1 MIGGNVTSNV
11 TKMNIVNNLLD
22 KMESD
27 VNTPNIGDNSLKEMA
42 DLCAE
47 QAALED
53 EMKQLEEQ
61 LKAKAKA
68 ARKLSQEIIPAKMS
82 ELGLESLTLKDGS
95 SVKVKQLVQAS
106 IPVKYREEA
115 FQWLRDNGHGDLIKN
130 QVSATFGKGEDD
142 SASNF
147 IDKIEE
153 LGYQPNQKVWVEPMT
168 LKAFVREQIAGGSE
182 IPMDKFGVFVGA
194 ETKIS
199 KT

>member
-1 MIGGNVTSNV
+1 MSNLI
-11 TKMNIVNNLLD
+11 NE
-22 KMESD
+22 MESD
-27 VNTPNIGDNSLKEMA
+27 VKKPMVGDNSLKEMS

-47 QAALED
+47 QVALEE

-68 ARKLSQEIIPAKMS
+68 ARKLSQEIIPARMS
-82 ELGLESLTLKDGS
+82 ELGLESLTLADGS
-95 SVKVKQLVQAS
+95 SVKIKQLVHAS

-115 FQWLRDNGHGDLIKN
+115 FKWLRDNGHGDIIKN
-130 QVSATFGKGEDD
+130 QVSATFGKGEDNN
-142 SASNF
+142 ASNF

-153 LGYQPNQKVWVEPMT
+153 LGYQPQQKVWVEPMT
-168 LKAFVREQIAGGSE
+168 LKAFVREQIANGSE
-182 IPMDKFGVFVGA
+182 MPTDKFGVFIGA

>member
-1 MIGGNVTSNV
+1 MREE
-11 TKMNIVNNLLD
+11 KLMNNLLD
-22 KMESD
+22 VMESD
-27 VNTPNIGDNSLKEMA
+27 VKTPNIGDNSLKEMA
-42 DLCAE
+42 NLCAE

-168 LKAFVREQIAGGSE
+168 LKAFVREQIAEGSE
-182 IPMDKFGVFVGA
+182 LPMDKFGVFVGA

>member
-1 MIGGNVTSNV
+1 MREEKLMSS
-11 TKMNIVNNLLD
+11 LLD
-22 KMESD
+22 EMESD
-27 VNTPNIGDNSLKEMA
+27 VKTPTIGDNSLKEMA

-68 ARKLSQEIIPAKMS
+68 VRKLSQEIIPAKMS

-168 LKAFVREQIAGGSE
+168 LKAFVREQISRGSE
-182 IPMDKFGVFVGA
+182 LPMDKFGVFVGA

>member
-1 MIGGNVTSNV
+1 M
-11 TKMNIVNNLLD
+11 NNLLD
-22 KMESD
+22 EMESD
-27 VNTPNIGDNSLKEMA
+27 VKTPNIGDNSLKEMA
-42 DLCAE
+42 NLCAE

-153 LGYQPNQKVWVEPMT
+153 LGYQPNQKVCVEPMT
-168 LKAFVREQIAGGSE
+168 LKAFVREQIDRGSE
-182 IPMDKFGVFVGA
+182 LPMDKFGVFVGA

>member
-1 MIGGNVTSNV
+1 MREE
-11 TKMNIVNNLLD
+11 KLMNNLLD
-22 KMESD
+22 EMESD
-27 VNTPNIGDNSLKEMA
+27 VKTPNIGDNSLKEMA
-42 DLCAE
+42 NLCAE

-106 IPVKYREEA
+106 IPVKYREEV
-115 FQWLRDNGHGDLIKN
+115 FEWLRDNGHGDLIKN

-168 LKAFVREQIAGGSE
+168 LKAFVREQIARGSE
-182 IPMDKFGVFVGA
+182 LPMDKFGVFVGA

>member
-1 MIGGNVTSNV
+1 MSS
-11 TKMNIVNNLLD
+11 LLD
-22 KMESD
+22 EMESD
-27 VNTPNIGDNSLKEMA
+27 VKTPTIGDNSLKEMA

>member
-1 MIGGNVTSNV
+1 MREE
-11 TKMNIVNNLLD
+11 KLMNNLLD
-22 KMESD
+22 EMESD
-27 VNTPNIGDNSLKEMA
+27 VKTPTIGDNSLKEMA

-47 QAALED
+47 QASLEE
-53 EMKQLEEQ
+53 EMRQLEEQ

-106 IPVKYREEA
+106 IPVRHREEA

-130 QVSATFGKGEDD
+130 QVSATFGKGEDQ
-142 SASNF
+142 SANEF
-147 IDKIEE
+147 IDNINS
-153 LGYQPNQKVWVEPMT
+153 LGYEHTQKVWVEPMT
-168 LKAFVREQIAGGSE
+168 LKAFVREQITEGSE
-182 IPMDKFGVFVGA
+182 LPMDTFGVFVGA

-199 KT
+199 KK